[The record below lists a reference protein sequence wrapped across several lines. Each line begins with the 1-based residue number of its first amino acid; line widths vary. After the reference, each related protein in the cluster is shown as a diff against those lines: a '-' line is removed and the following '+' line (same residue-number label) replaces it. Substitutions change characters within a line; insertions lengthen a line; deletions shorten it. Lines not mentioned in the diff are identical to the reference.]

1 MLSDLL
7 RWGGKRPDQAETTG
21 GALSPRAEE
30 PVVPSKAFP
39 KLLSAIA
46 HQSEAPIL
54 LDLGP
59 VIGTNVGFFGERLG
73 CKLFIEDLLADYD
86 RHARAGTLDALP
98 QAFDSRFRHADASVD
113 GVMCWDFFDFLAK
126 PAAQSLAR
134 QIVRMLK
141 PGGAVVGFFC
151 SSASTDRMPFT
162 KYEVIDE
169 ASLRQRHHPGA
180 GGRKHVLQNRDII
193 KMFDGLIVSD
203 SFLLKSNT
211 REILLRRRG

>member
-7 RWGGKRPDQAETTG
+7 RWGGKRPDQPASP
-21 GALSPRAEE
+21 GAPTARGEE

-39 KLLSAIA
+39 KLLSAIS
-46 HQSEAPIL
+46 QQPEAPVLI
-54 LDLGP
+54 DLGP
-59 VIGTNVGFFGERLG
+59 VIGTNVAFFGERLG
-73 CKLFIEDLLADYD
+73 CKLFIEDLFADYD

-98 QAFDSRFRHADASVD
+98 TAIDSRFRHADGSVD
-113 GVMCWDFFDFLAK
+113 GVLCWDFFDFLAK
-126 PAAQSLAR
+126 PAAQAMAR
-134 QIVRMLK
+134 QIVRMLR
-141 PGGAVVGFFC
+141 PGGAVMGFFC
-151 SSASTDRMPFT
+151 SSAGAERVPFT

-169 ASLRQRHHPGA
+169 KSLRHRGHAGT

-211 REILLRRRG
+211 REILLKRRS